1 MLLLG
6 LPSKAISSWRV
17 GATIFLQLN
26 NLRDFTLNI
35 TIHALITIA
44 TVSSDWI
51 YFLSSRG
58 QNRTGPG
65 PSSFLR
71 FSSPHLL
78 LAVIR
83 RRRNS
88 GGTGP
93 SSPLVPQFCISL
105 FADIR
110 VGPAASSSDG
120 RSGRRGQGVR
130 RRIRRRRRS
139 GRSRPPVRHGQGIF
153 LSLFSS
159 ILASYAP
166 FSRNFYLRS
175 WLVLFQAFSHVR
187 SKRRGLIST

>member
-1 MLLLG
+1 M
-6 LPSKAISSWRV
+6 S
-17 GATIFLQLN
+17 
-26 NLRDFTLNI
+26 
-35 TIHALITIA
+35 IA
-44 TVSSDWI
+44 TWVTSKKHLFAEGRRHDFFKYIFKYLKSFYLKHRCYKAAED
-51 YFLSSRG
+51 
-58 QNRTGPG
+58 RTGPG

-71 FSSPHLL
+71 SSSPHLL

>member
-1 MLLLG
+1 LLLG
-6 LPSKAISSWRV
+6 LQAKNISSRRD
-17 GATIFLQLN
+17 GATIVFKYIFKY
-26 NLRDFTLNI
+26 LRSFYLKHRCYKAVED
-35 TIHALITIA
+35 
-44 TVSSDWI
+44 
-51 YFLSSRG
+51 
-58 QNRTGPG
+58 RTGPG

-71 FSSPHLL
+71 SSSPHLL

-139 GRSRPPVRHGQGIF
+139 GRSRPPVRHGQGISLSLLFDIGFLCSVLPQF
-153 LSLFSS
+153 LSAF
-159 ILASYAP
+159 
-166 FSRNFYLRS
+166 
-175 WLVLFQAFSHVR
+175 LVGPVSGFQPC
-187 SKRRGLIST
+187 